1 MANRIDTTFENAR
14 RAGRSV
20 LAPFVTIGYP
30 DVDSS
35 EEIAAALLDSGGDML
50 ELGVPFSDPLA
61 DGATVQRSS
70 AQALRNGVDVPAC
83 LDAVRRLRDR
93 GISSPLVLMGYFNP
107 FMRYGQQRFAADAA
121 RAGADGLIVPDLP
134 LDDGAG
140 FARLCADNGLHLVPM
155 LAPTSTDRRIELACK
170 GAGGFIYCVS
180 LTGVT
185 GARPGLRYE
194 AAARLVERIRRHTD
208 VPTVVGFGV
217 SSPRHLEEIAGF
229 ADGAIVASAL
239 LDAIG
244 DAPAG
249 KAVEAAREFLTRLK
263 GRRKPPGEPGARE

>member
-70 AQALRNGVDVPAC
+70 AQALRNGVDVPTC

-107 FMRYGQQRFAADAA
+107 FMRYGQARFAADAA

-249 KAVEAAREFLTRLK
+249 KAVEAAREFSTRLK

>member
-14 RAGRSV
+14 SAGVSV

-35 EEIAAALLDSGGDML
+35 EEIAAALLESGGDML

-61 DGATVQRSS
+61 DGPTVQRSS
-70 AQALRNGVDVPAC
+70 AQALRNGVDVPTC
-83 LDAVRRLRDR
+83 LDVVRRLRGR
-93 GISSPLVLMGYFNP
+93 GIEAPLVLMGYFNP
-107 FMRYGQQRFAADAA
+107 FMRYGPERFVADAA
-121 RAGADGLIVPDLP
+121 GAGADGLIVPDLP
-134 LDDGAG
+134 LDDAAW

-170 GAGGFIYCVS
+170 GTGGFIYCVS

-194 AAARLVERIRRHTD
+194 AAARLVERIRRHSD

-217 SSPRHLEEIAGF
+217 SSSRHLEEIAGF

-244 DAPAG
+244 DVPVG
-249 KAVEAAREFLTRLK
+249 KAVETAREFLTMLK
-263 GRRKPPGEPGARE
+263 RPVG

>member
-14 RAGRSV
+14 SAGVSV
-20 LAPFVTIGYP
+20 LAPFVTVGYP

-35 EEIAAALLDSGGDML
+35 EEIAAVLLESGGDML
-50 ELGVPFSDPLA
+50 EIGVPFSDPLA
-61 DGATVQRSS
+61 DGPTVQRSS
-70 AQALRNGVDVPAC
+70 AQALRNGVDVSTC
-83 LDAVRRLRDR
+83 LDLVRGLRNR
-93 GISSPLVLMGYFNP
+93 GIDSPLVLMGYFNP
-107 FMRYGQQRFAADAA
+107 FMRYGQERFVADAA
-121 RAGADGLIVPDLP
+121 SAGADGLIVPDLP
-134 LDDGAG
+134 LEDGAR
-140 FARLCADNGLHLVPM
+140 FARLCGENGMHLIPM

-170 GAGGFIYCVS
+170 GEGGFIYCVS

-194 AAARLVERIRRHTD
+194 AAARLVERIRKHTD
-208 VPTVVGFGV
+208 RPAVVGFGV

-244 DAPAG
+244 HAPPGEATQ
-249 KAVEAAREFLTRLK
+249 AAREFLAELK
-263 GRRKPPGEPGARE
+263 RPAG

>member
-14 RAGRSV
+14 SAGVSV
-20 LAPFVTIGYP
+20 LAPFVTVGYP
-30 DVDSS
+30 DVASS
-35 EEIAAALLDSGGDML
+35 EEIAAALLESGGDML
-50 ELGVPFSDPLA
+50 EVGVPFSDPLA

-70 AQALRNGVDVPAC
+70 AHALRNGVNVPTC
-83 LDAVRRLRDR
+83 LDLVRRLRDR
-93 GISSPLVLMGYFNP
+93 GIASPLVLMGYFNP
-107 FMRYGQQRFAADAA
+107 FMRYGQERFVADAA

-134 LDDGAG
+134 LEDGAR
-140 FARLCADNGLHLVPM
+140 FARLCGDNGIHLIPM

-208 VPTVVGFGV
+208 VPAVVGFGV

-244 DAPAG
+244 DAPPDE
-249 KAVEAAREFLTRLK
+249 VVQAAREFLDKLK
-263 GRRKPPGEPGARE
+263 RPVS

>member
-1 MANRIDTTFENAR
+1 MTNRIDTTFEQAR
-14 RAGRSV
+14 SAGVSV
-20 LAPFVTIGYP
+20 LAPFVTVGYP

-35 EEIAAALLDSGGDML
+35 EEIAAALLESGGDML
-50 ELGVPFSDPLA
+50 EVGVPFSDPLA

-70 AQALRNGVDVPAC
+70 AHALRNGVNVSTC
-83 LDAVRRLRDR
+83 LDMVRRLRDR
-93 GISSPLVLMGYFNP
+93 GIASPLVLMGYFNP
-107 FMRYGQQRFAADAA
+107 FMRYGQERFVADAA

-134 LDDGAG
+134 LEDGAG
-140 FARLCADNGLHLVPM
+140 FARLCGENGIHLIPM

-194 AAARLVERIRRHTD
+194 AAARLVERIRGHTD
-208 VPTVVGFGV
+208 LPTIVGFGV
-217 SSPRHLEEIAGF
+217 SSPKHLEEIARF

-244 DAPAG
+244 EAPPE
-249 KAVEAAREFLTRLK
+249 KAAQTAREFVAKLK
-263 GRRKPPGEPGARE
+263 RPAA